1 MKKLLISLLVI
12 AVAAVAAM
20 LVVSYISEGAS
31 KDVDAALNS
40 YYDATGTTFKF
51 NFGEW
56 GK

>member
-31 KDVDAALNS
+31 KDVDAALNG